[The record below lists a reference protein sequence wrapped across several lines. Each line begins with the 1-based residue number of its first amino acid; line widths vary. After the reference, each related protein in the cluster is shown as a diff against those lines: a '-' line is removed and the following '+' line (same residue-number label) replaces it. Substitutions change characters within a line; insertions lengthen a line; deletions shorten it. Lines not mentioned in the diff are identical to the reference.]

1 LLQEVGQK
9 VGAELLRKRIFGF
22 ASVDCIVCPASG
34 EAHSSAFVPRGALGG
49 LRQGEELYAVDLD
62 LHMTA
67 THSALF
73 MFLFM
78 TRTYFDD
85 TGQLRSAA
93 NSQEVRVCAVTTSL
107 HAPGTMSGYPQLFEL
122 FKAAKLSFDL
132 VEDRGTVLLQ
142 ADVRAQCVTL
152 GAVSTTSQKAI
163 AELTAAVE
171 LFDRKQDGDIFQVL
185 SMLRMAGGGQSI
197 RR

>member
-1 LLQEVGQK
+1 
-9 VGAELLRKRIFGF
+9 
-22 ASVDCIVCPASG
+22 
-34 EAHSSAFVPRGALGG
+34 
-49 LRQGEELYAVDLD
+49 LRQGEEVYAVDLD
-62 LHMTA
+62 LHMTPC
-67 THSALF
+67 HSALF

-78 TRTYFDD
+78 TRTVFDEA
-85 TGQLRSAA
+85 GQLRSAA
-93 NSQEVRVCAVTTSL
+93 NPAETRVCSLTTTL
-107 HAPGTMSGYPQLFEL
+107 HAPGTMSSYPQLFEL
-122 FKAAKLSFDL
+122 FKIAKLNFDL
-132 VEDRGTVLLQ
+132 VEDRGTIILQ

-152 GAVSTTSQKAI
+152 GAVSTSSQKAI